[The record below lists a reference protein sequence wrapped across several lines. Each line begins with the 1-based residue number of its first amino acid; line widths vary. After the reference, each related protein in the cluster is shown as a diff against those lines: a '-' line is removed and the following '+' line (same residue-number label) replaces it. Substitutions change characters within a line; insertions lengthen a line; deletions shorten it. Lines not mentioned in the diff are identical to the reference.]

1 MRKRLNK
8 NERQDAIVQILCI
21 RRQDTISNLAEEFH
35 VSVRTIKYDIE
46 ELTLAYPIETIRGRY
61 GGGVRMREGYSTGK
75 KYLNSEQ
82 YQLLQKKLLTLIGT
96 ERTIM
101 ESILADFAP
110 CLHKEYAK

>member
-1 MRKRLNK
+1 
-8 NERQDAIVQILCI
+8 
-21 RRQDTISNLAEEFH
+21 
-35 VSVRTIKYDIE
+35 
-46 ELTLAYPIETIRGRY
+46 
-61 GGGVRMREGYSTGK
+61 MREGYSTGK